1 MQNLKKKLK
10 PPKLSCYEVNLTLD
24 GLTGSGTTADGLTT
38 GTCLEWPVNEQI
50 NETKNKIRRYIT
62 KKAINNCIS
71 WTVPLTVW

>member
-10 PPKLSCYEVNLTLD
+10 SPKLSCYEVNLTLD

-50 NETKNKIRRYIT
+50 N
-62 KKAINNCIS
+62 
-71 WTVPLTVW
+71 